1 MGEEEEMLKIK
12 VSCFREQNI
21 QKQFLRLTYY
31 DRCMFQNDMS
41 GFLVNLVLSCVI

>member
-31 DRCMFQNDMS
+31 DRCI
-41 GFLVNLVLSCVI
+41 GFKILYQVFESIKGLVA